1 MSHVPHELA
10 EEFPD
15 MAAEIH
21 HLRETD
27 GHFHRIT
34 NEYHELNRE
43 IHRAETDVEPRDDFT
58 VEEMRKRRLA
68 LKDEI
73 FGMLSRPEP
82 VPDDIEK

>member
-10 EEFPD
+10 EEFPNLVS
-15 MAAEIH
+15 EIH

-34 NEYHELNRE
+34 DEYHTLNRA
-43 IHRAETDVEPRDDFT
+43 IHRAETDIEPCDDQRMT
-58 VEEMRKRRLA
+58 EMRKQRIA

-73 FGMLSRPEP
+73 YGMLTKPEP
-82 VPDDIEK
+82 AAEDLG